1 MICEKIYI
9 HLSCLDSHFCFIY
22 LSDHLPRSFYRFWVF
37 FANKV
42 TTGTNSIFFL
52 IVKIMLELALSLPF
66 TDKAMILL
74 LEFNSTFLLISS
86 ISSDPKKLLTY
97 FNRTATVVF
106 LKIAFISS
114 PSVFPNNVSFYLKY
128 LKAILSAI
136 SALTLLDSSLKQDH
150 KLSFVSE

>member
-1 MICEKIYI
+1 
-9 HLSCLDSHFCFIY
+9 
-22 LSDHLPRSFYRFWVF
+22 
-37 FANKV
+37 
-42 TTGTNSIFFL
+42 
-52 IVKIMLELALSLPF
+52 MLELALSLPF

-74 LEFNSTFLLISS
+74 LKFTSTFLLISS

-128 LKAILSAI
+128 LKALLSAI